1 MVFSEWLL
9 KYTGYNMPKLLGLD
23 IGSKRIGVSVSD
35 SSLKV
40 ALGLTVIHRT
50 NRRSDI
56 SKIIEIIDGNDVMGI
71 VVGLPLNLKGE
82 RGFIAQQVDQFVEHC
97 KVKIPKRFVY
107 WDERFTTLQI
117 EKQMLSDGIKK
128 NKARNRTLDEQAAQ
142 LILQGYLDFKS
153 GHNVNEW
160 LEEHVVNF
168 SD

>member
-1 MVFSEWLL
+1 
-9 KYTGYNMPKLLGLD
+9 MPKLLGLD
-23 IGSKRIGVSVSD
+23 VGSKRIGVSISD

-50 NRRSDI
+50 HKRSDI
-56 SKIIEIIDGNDVMGI
+56 SKLIEIIDENDAVGI

-82 RGFIAQQVDQFVEHC
+82 RGFIAQQVEQFVEHC
-97 KVKIPKRFVY
+97 KAKIPKRFVY

-142 LILQGYLDFKS
+142 LILQGYLDFK
-153 GHNVNEW
+153 GGQNLNEW